1 MKPWPHLVIGLGMIL
16 SVSCSK
22 GKFSEDKSAG
32 ESYEIKIVDPS
43 GDATAA
49 PGGTTTASVEGP
61 DAGVDSN
68 DSGSGTGTG
77 TGTGDS
83 GVDTADSG
91 SGKGG
96 SSTGTG
102 TGSDDSADSGS
113 DSISGKGSDK
123 GNGKGSGKGGNADA
137 GECAAAAGINKSRVK
152 VSGNQKTL
160 TMVPGDAFA
169 LKVTGNQNAVH
180 LKMTGDIPGA
190 RVSAICLFLAG
201 NQSHVTM
208 DIGVSVGKIFIKA
221 RGNKAL
227 VEGSISKDGV
237 IENLQVDAN
246 GNQPSIVMKGE
257 GTYPCDQ
264 AAVSCQKP

>member
-16 SVSCSK
+16 SISCSK
-22 GKFSEDKSAG
+22 GKFSEDKTAG
-32 ESYEIKIVDPS
+32 ENYDIKIVDPS

-49 PGGTTTASVEGP
+49 SGSTTAPGTTTASVEGP
-61 DAGVDSN
+61 DAGVDSK
-68 DSGSGTGTG
+68 DSGSGTG
-77 TGTGDS
+77 DS
-83 GVDTADSG
+83 GADTADSG

-96 SSTGTG
+96 TTTG
-102 TGSDDSADSGS
+102 TGSDDSADSS
-113 DSISGKGSDK
+113 DGTGGKGSDK
-123 GNGKGSGKGGNADA
+123 GNGKGSGKGGDADA
-137 GECAAAAGINKSRVK
+137 GECAAAAGINKTRVK
-152 VSGNQKTL
+152 VSGNQKSL

-169 LKVTGNQNAVH
+169 LKVTGNQNVVN
-180 LKMTGDIPGA
+180 LKMTGDAPGA

-227 VEGSISKDGV
+227 VEGAISKDGV

-246 GNQPSIVMKGE
+246 GNQPSIVLKGE

>member
-16 SVSCSK
+16 SISCSK
-22 GKFSEDKSAG
+22 GKFSEDKTAG
-32 ESYEIKIVDPS
+32 ENYEVKIVDPNA
-43 GDATAA
+43 DATAA
-49 PGGTTTASVEGP
+49 PGTTTATVEGP
-61 DAGVDSN
+61 DAGVDSK

-77 TGTGDS
+77 DAGVDTSDS
-83 GVDTADSG
+83 GKGGTSTDSGGDDTADSSG
-91 SGKGG
+91 GMSGKG
-96 SSTGTG
+96 
-102 TGSDDSADSGS
+102 SD
-113 DSISGKGSDK
+113 KYSDK
-123 GNGKGSGKGGNADA
+123 GNGKGAGKGGDADA
-137 GECAAAAGINKSRVK
+137 GECASAAGINAGRVK
-152 VSGNQKTL
+152 VSGSQKNL
-160 TMVPGDAFA
+160 TMAPGDAFA
-169 LKVTGNQNAVH
+169 LKVTGNQNVVN
-180 LKMTGDIPGA
+180 LKMTADAPGA

-208 DIGVSVGKIFIKA
+208 DIGVTVGKIFIKA

-246 GNQPSIVMKGE
+246 GNQPSILMKGE

>member
-1 MKPWPHLVIGLGMIL
+1 MIL

-22 GKFSEDKSAG
+22 GKFSEDKTVG
-32 ESYEIKIVDPS
+32 ENYEIKIVDPS

-49 PGGTTTASVEGP
+49 PGGATTTATVEGP
-61 DAGVDSN
+61 DAGVDTS
-68 DSGSGTGTG
+68 DSGSGTGAGTG
-77 TGTGDS
+77 TGTGSGDS
-83 GVDTADSG
+83 NVDTGD

-96 SSTGTG
+96 SSTDTG
-102 TGSDDSADSGS
+102 TDDTADSS
-113 DSISGKGSDK
+113 DGTSGKGTDKGTDK
-123 GNGKGSGKGGNADA
+123 GNGKGSGKGGDADA

-152 VSGNQKTL
+152 VSGNQKNL

-169 LKVTGNQNAVH
+169 LKVTGNMNVVN
-180 LKMTGDIPGA
+180 LKMTGDAPGA

-264 AAVSCQKP
+264 ASVSCQKP

>member
-1 MKPWPHLVIGLGMIL
+1 MKPWPNLVIGLGMIL
-16 SVSCSK
+16 SISCSK
-22 GKFSEDKSAG
+22 GKFSEDKNAG
-32 ESYEIKIVDPS
+32 DNYDIKIVDPNA
-43 GDATAA
+43 DATAA
-49 PGGTTTASVEGP
+49 PGTTTATVEGP
-61 DAGVDSN
+61 DAGVDSK
-68 DSGSGTGTG
+68 DSGGGAGTGADAG
-77 TGTGDS
+77 
-83 GVDTADSG
+83 DSG

-96 SSTGTG
+96 TTTGTG
-102 TGSDDSADSGS
+102 GDDSTDSSDGTSGKGSD
-113 DSISGKGSDK
+113 KGSDK
-123 GNGKGSGKGGNADA
+123 GNGKEAGKGGDADA
-137 GECAAAAGINKSRVK
+137 GECASAAGINKSRVK
-152 VSGNQKTL
+152 VSGNQKSL
-160 TMVPGDAFA
+160 TMAPGDAFA
-169 LKVTGNQNAVH
+169 LKVTGNQNVVN
-180 LKMTGDIPGA
+180 LKMTGDAPGA

-208 DIGVSVGKIFIKA
+208 DIGVSVGRIFIKA

>member
-22 GKFSEDKSAG
+22 GKFSEDKTVG
-32 ESYEIKIVDPS
+32 ENYEIKIVDPS

-49 PGGTTTASVEGP
+49 PGGGTTTATVEGP
-61 DAGVDSN
+61 DAGVDTS
-68 DSGSGTGTG
+68 DSGTGTAAG
-77 TGTGDS
+77 TGSGDS
-83 GVDTADSG
+83 SVDSG
-91 SGKGG
+91 DSGKGG
-96 SSTGTG
+96 TPTDTGTDDTGDSSDG
-102 TGSDDSADSGS
+102 T
-113 DSISGKGSDK
+113 SGKGADK
-123 GNGKGSGKGGNADA
+123 GNGKGSGKGGDADA

-152 VSGNQKTL
+152 VSGNQKNL

-169 LKVTGNQNAVH
+169 LKVTGNMNVVN
-180 LKMTGDIPGA
+180 LKMTGDAPGA

-208 DIGVSVGKIFIKA
+208 DIGVSVGKVFIKA

-264 AAVSCQKP
+264 ASVSCQKP

>member
-22 GKFSEDKSAG
+22 GKFSEDKTAG
-32 ESYEIKIVDPS
+32 ETYDIKIVDPS

-49 PGGTTTASVEGP
+49 PGGGTTTASVEGP
-61 DAGVDSN
+61 DAGVDTS
-68 DSGSGTGTG
+68 DSGSGTG
-77 TGTGDS
+77 DS
-83 GVDTADSG
+83 GMDTGDSG

-96 SSTGTG
+96 STNG
-102 TGSDDSADSGS
+102 TGSDDTADSGS
-113 DSISGKGSDK
+113 DSVSGKGSDK
-123 GNGKGSGKGGNADA
+123 GNGKGSSKGGDADA

-152 VSGNQKTL
+152 VSGNQKNL

-169 LKVTGNQNAVH
+169 LKVTGNMNIVN
-180 LKMTGDIPGA
+180 LKMTGDAPGA

-208 DIGVSVGKIFIKA
+208 DIGVSVGKIFIKD